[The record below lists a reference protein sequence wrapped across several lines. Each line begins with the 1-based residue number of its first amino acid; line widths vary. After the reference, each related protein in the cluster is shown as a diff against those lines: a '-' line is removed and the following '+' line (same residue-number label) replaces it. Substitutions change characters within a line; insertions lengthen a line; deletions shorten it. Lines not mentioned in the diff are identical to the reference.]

1 MSAQRNGSLLTLAT
15 LSVAATLGFARLFN
29 DASWVLPVMLA
40 AIGAHVIG
48 LATRRWPGPAALGV
62 SAAALGLLL
71 CAVVAGHTTF
81 YGLPT
86 ASTLSALGRAWT
98 AGLDSFRNAVAP
110 TKTTPGLLLLS
121 VGGTWVCAAAADW
134 LAFRGDATLTAIL
147 PPFVLYVMG
156 AALGKDGFQLPTTFV
171 FVVAALLFVAA
182 NHAAGLP
189 SAWFSGRGSPP
200 GLARM
205 AMGAAP
211 VALLVAAAGLVLGP
225 NLPGAQA
232 QPLVE
237 LRGTG
242 GGGDT
247 SRITVSP
254 LVDLK
259 ARLTQTPVTELFA
272 VRSPVPAYWRLTALE
287 EFDGRIW
294 SSRGTYRPAGDHL
307 PKESGDT
314 SLTYKVVQDFRI
326 GPLDSFWLP
335 AAYRPAR
342 IDLQG
347 ARVNSD
353 SLTLLTEK
361 ESAAGL
367 IYKVQSEIPR
377 YTPAD
382 LQAAG
387 GDPPADMQSYLELPD
402 DFPADV
408 RDLARK
414 VTANAVGPYAQA
426 LALQDY
432 LRSNYTY
439 DEAAPAGHSDDHLRY
454 FLFRSKIGYCEQ
466 FAGAYAAMARAIGL
480 PARVAV
486 GFTPGTYDAA
496 QDVFHV
502 TTKDAHA
509 WPEVHIN
516 GVGWV
521 AFEPTPG
528 RFEPNPTNYTGTYN
542 PQANPV
548 LATTTTTTSPAEA
561 AAPGTP
567 TTKPAKAENDP
578 FQNDTQTSG
587 GRSLTW
593 LVEVAVGVVV
603 LALLLILPPALK
615 RRRRTRRRRAGPARV
630 RVAGA
635 WSEALDRLR
644 EAGTAPAATA
654 TPMEFAR
661 AGARSVAVPADVGTP
676 MTRLARIFTKASYSP
691 GDPSED
697 EVTQAWAEVET
708 LTRALDEGDSLLG
721 RWRRRLN
728 PATLLPRPSP
738 STT

>member
-1 MSAQRNGSLLTLAT
+1 MAAQRSGSLLTLTT
-15 LSVAATLGFARLFN
+15 LSVVATLGFARLFN

-40 AIGAHVIG
+40 AVGAHLVG
-48 LATRRWPGPAALGV
+48 ALTRRTPVPVALVV
-62 SAAALGLLL
+62 SAVALGLLL
-71 CAVVAGHTTF
+71 CGVVAGHTTF

-86 ASTLSALGRAWT
+86 EATLSALGRAWS

-110 TKTTPGLLLLS
+110 TKVTPGLLLLS

-134 LAFRGDATLTAIL
+134 LAFRADATLTAIL
-147 PPFVLYVMG
+147 PPFVLFVMG

-189 SAWFSGRGSPP
+189 RAWFSGRGSPP
-200 GLARM
+200 GLTRL

-211 VALLVAAAGLVLGP
+211 VALVVAGAGLVLGP
-225 NLPGAQA
+225 NLPGANA

-254 LVDLK
+254 LVDIK
-259 ARLTQTPVTELFA
+259 ARLTSTPVTELFT

-294 SSRGTYRPAGDHL
+294 SSKGTYRPAGDHL
-307 PKESGDT
+307 PSEAGDKA
-314 SLTYKVVQDFRI
+314 LTYKVVQDYRI

-342 IDLQG
+342 VDLPG
-347 ARVNSD
+347 ARVNAE

-361 ESAAGL
+361 ESAADL

-387 GDPPADMQSYLELPD
+387 GDPGADMQPYLELPE

-408 RDLARK
+408 RDLAREK
-414 VTANAVGPYAQA
+414 TANANGPYAAA
-426 LALQDY
+426 LALQDF
-432 LRSNYTY
+432 LRNNYTY
-439 DEAAPAGHSDDHLRY
+439 DETVQPGHSDDHLRY
-454 FLFRSKIGYCEQ
+454 FLFSSKRGYCEQ

-486 GFTPGTYDAA
+486 GFTPGAYDPAE
-496 QDVFHV
+496 DVFHV
-502 TTKDAHA
+502 TTKEAHA

-516 GVGWV
+516 GMGWV

-542 PQANPV
+542 PEANPV
-548 LATTTTTTSPAEA
+548 LATTTTTTSAAEP
-561 AAPGTP
+561 AAPGVTQP
-567 TTKPAKAENDP
+567 KPEQAAKDP
-578 FQNDTQTSG
+578 FENEDQTSG
-587 GRSLTW
+587 GRSLRW
-593 LVEVAVGVVV
+593 LGELVAGSVV
-603 LALLLILPPALK
+603 LALVLALPPGLK
-615 RRRRTRRRRAGPARV
+615 RRRRARRRKTGPARA

-644 EAGTAPAATA
+644 EAGTAPAVTL
-654 TPMEFAR
+654 TPLEFAVG
-661 AGARSVAVPADVGTP
+661 GARAVAADVGTP
-676 MTRLARIFTKASYSP
+676 MTRLARLFTKASYAS

-697 EVTQAWAEVET
+697 EVSAAWAEVDT
-708 LTRALDEGDSLLG
+708 LTKALDSGDSLLG

-728 PATLLPRPSP
+728 PATLVPKR
-738 STT
+738 

>member
-1 MSAQRNGSLLTLAT
+1 VSARRSGSLLTLAA
-15 LSVAATLGFARLFN
+15 LSVVAALGFARLFD
-29 DASWVLPVMLA
+29 DASWVLPVFLA
-40 AIGAHVIG
+40 AVGAHGVG
-48 LATRRWPGPAALGV
+48 LATRRWPIPLAITV
-62 SAAALGLLL
+62 SAVAMALLV

-86 ASTLSALGRAWT
+86 SSTLSALGRAWT

-110 TKTTPGLLLLS
+110 TKVTPGLLLLS
-121 VGGTWVCAAAADW
+121 VGGTWICATAADW

-147 PPFVLYVMG
+147 PPFVLYIMG

-189 SAWFSGRGSPP
+189 SAWFSGRTAPP
-200 GLARM
+200 GLVRL

-211 VALLVAAAGLVLGP
+211 VALVVAGAGLILGP

-232 QPLVE
+232 TPLVE

-254 LVDLK
+254 LVDIK
-259 ARLTQTPVTELFA
+259 ARLTSNPVTELFT
-272 VRSPVPAYWRLTALE
+272 VRSPIPTYWRLTALE

-294 SSRGTYRPAGDHL
+294 SSRGTYRPVGDQL
-307 PKESGDT
+307 PKESGEQA
-314 SLTYKVVQDFRI
+314 LTYKVVQDYRI

-335 AAYRPAR
+335 AAYRPGR
-342 IDLQG
+342 VDLAG
-347 ARVNSD
+347 ARVNAE

-361 ESAAGL
+361 ESAEGL

-382 LQAAG
+382 LAQAG
-387 GDPPADMQSYLELPD
+387 GDPPADMQPYLELPE
-402 DFPADV
+402 DFPNDV
-408 RDLARK
+408 RDLARQK
-414 VTANAVGPYAQA
+414 TASAAGPFQQA
-426 LALQDY
+426 MALQDF
-432 LRSNYTY
+432 LRNNYTY
-439 DEAAPAGHSDDHLRY
+439 DLDNVQPGHSDDHLRY
-454 FLFRSKIGYCEQ
+454 FLFKSKTGYCEQ
-466 FAGAYAAMARAIGL
+466 FAGAFAAMARSIGL

-486 GFTPGTYDAA
+486 GFTPGAYDQAL
-496 QDVFHV
+496 DIFHV
-502 TTKDAHA
+502 TTKEAHA

-516 GVGWV
+516 GMGWV

-542 PQANPV
+542 PEANPI
-548 LATTTTTTSPAEA
+548 LATTTTTASAADP
-561 AAPGTP
+561 AAPTP
-567 TTKPAKAENDP
+567 TTVKTPKAEEDP
-578 FQNDTQTSG
+578 FENESTSSGSGFVRWLTQVG
-587 GRSLTW
+587 GGL
-593 LVEVAVGVVV
+593 LAVAVV
-603 LALLLILPPALK
+603 LAVPPVLK
-615 RRRRTRRRRAGPARV
+615 RRRRVRRRRSGPARA

-644 EAGTAPAATA
+644 EAGTAPAVTL
-654 TPMEFAR
+654 TPLEFAV
-661 AGARSVAVPADVGTP
+661 GGTRSIAADVGSP

-691 GDPSED
+691 GDPSEE

-708 LTRALDEGDSLLG
+708 LTQALDSSDSVLG

-728 PATLLPRPSP
+728 PATLLVR
-738 STT
+738 

>member
-1 MSAQRNGSLLTLAT
+1 MSARRSGSLLTLTA
-15 LSVAATLGFARLFN
+15 LSVAATLGFARLFG
-29 DASWVLPVMLA
+29 DASWVLPVFLA
-40 AIGAHVIG
+40 AIGAHGVG
-48 LATRRWPGPAALGV
+48 LATRRSPIPLAITV
-62 SAAALGLLL
+62 SAVGMALLI

-110 TKTTPGLLLLS
+110 TKVTPGLLLLA
-121 VGGTWVCAAAADW
+121 VGGTWFCATAADW
-134 LAFRGDATLTAIL
+134 LAFRGDGTLTAIL
-147 PPFVLYVMG
+147 PPFVLYIMG

-189 SAWFSGRGSPP
+189 SAWFSGRTAPP
-200 GLARM
+200 GLVRLG
-205 AMGAAP
+205 MGAAP
-211 VALLVAAAGLVLGP
+211 VALVVAGAGLILGP

-232 QPLVE
+232 TPLVE

-254 LVDLK
+254 LVDIK
-259 ARLTQTPVTELFA
+259 ARLTSNPVTELFT
-272 VRSPVPAYWRLTALE
+272 VRSPIPAYWRLTALE

-294 SSRGTYRPAGDHL
+294 SSRGTYRPVGDQL
-307 PKESGDT
+307 PKESGES
-314 SLTYKVVQDFRI
+314 SLTYKVVQDYRI

-335 AAYRPAR
+335 AAYRPGKV
-342 IDLQG
+342 DLAG
-347 ARVNSD
+347 ARVNAE

-361 ESAAGL
+361 DSAEGL

-382 LQAAG
+382 LAQAG
-387 GDPPADMQSYLELPD
+387 GDPPADMQPYLELPE

-408 RDLARK
+408 RDLARQK
-414 VTANAVGPYAQA
+414 TANANGPYAQA
-426 LALQDY
+426 LALQDF
-432 LRSNYTY
+432 LRNNYTY
-439 DEAAPAGHSDDHLRY
+439 DLDNVQPGHSDDHLRY
-454 FLFRSKIGYCEQ
+454 FLFKSKTGYCEQ
-466 FAGAYAAMARAIGL
+466 FAGAFAAMARSIGL

-486 GFTPGTYDAA
+486 GFTPGAYDQAL
-496 QDVFHV
+496 DIFHV
-502 TTKDAHA
+502 TTKEAHA
-509 WPEVHIN
+509 WPEIHIN
-516 GVGWV
+516 GMGWV

-542 PQANPV
+542 PSANPV
-548 LATTTTTTSPAEA
+548 LATTTTTTSAEDP
-561 AAPGTP
+561 AAPTP
-567 TTKPAKAENDP
+567 TTARAPKAEDDP
-578 FQNDTQTSG
+578 FRNESTSSG
-587 GRSLTW
+587 NGFVRW
-593 LVEVAVGVVV
+593 LVQVGGGLLVVAAV
-603 LALLLILPPALK
+603 LAVPPFLK
-615 RRRRTRRRRAGPARV
+615 RRRRVRRRRSGPARV

-644 EAGTAPAATA
+644 EAGTAPALTL
-654 TPMEFAR
+654 TPLEFAV
-661 AGARSVAVPADVGTP
+661 GGTRSIAADVGSP

-691 GDPSED
+691 GDPSEE
-697 EVTQAWAEVET
+697 EVSQAWAEVET
-708 LTRALDEGDSLLG
+708 LTQALDSSDSVVG

-728 PATLLPRPSP
+728 PATLLR
-738 STT
+738 

>member
-1 MSAQRNGSLLTLAT
+1 MSARRNGSLLTLAT
-15 LSVAATLGFARLFN
+15 LSVVAALGFARLFD
-29 DASWVLPVMLA
+29 DASWVLPVFLA
-40 AIGAHVIG
+40 AVGAHGVG
-48 LATRRWPGPAALGV
+48 LATRRWPMPLAVAV
-62 SAAALGLLL
+62 SAVVMGLLL

-86 ASTLSALGRAWT
+86 HSTLSALGRAWT

-110 TKTTPGLLLLS
+110 TDVTPGLLLLS
-121 VGGTWVCAAAADW
+121 VGGTWICATAADW

-189 SAWFSGRGSPP
+189 SAWFSGRASPP
-200 GLARM
+200 GLTRL

-232 QPLVE
+232 TPLVE

-259 ARLTQTPVTELFA
+259 VRLTSNPVTELFT
-272 VRSPVPAYWRLTALE
+272 VRSPIPAYWRLTALE

-294 SSRGTYRPAGDHL
+294 SSRGTYRPAGDQL
-307 PKESGDT
+307 PKEAGDQA
-314 SLTYKVVQDFRI
+314 LTYKVVQDFRI
-326 GPLDSFWLP
+326 GPLESFWLP
-335 AAYRPAR
+335 AAYRPGR
-342 IDLQG
+342 VDLEG
-347 ARVNSD
+347 ARVNAE

-361 ESAAGL
+361 ESAEGL

-382 LQAAG
+382 LAQAG
-387 GDPPADMQSYLELPD
+387 GDPADDMQPYLELPE
-402 DFPADV
+402 DFPAEV
-408 RDLARK
+408 RDLARQK
-414 VTANAVGPYAQA
+414 TADAIGPYQQA
-426 LALQDY
+426 LALQDF
-432 LRSNYTY
+432 LRNNYTY
-439 DEAAPAGHSDDHLRY
+439 DEAAPAGHSEDHLKY

-466 FAGAYAAMARAIGL
+466 FAGAFAAMARSIGL

-486 GFTPGTYDAA
+486 GFTPGAYDQAL
-496 QDVFHV
+496 DIFHV
-502 TTKDAHA
+502 TTKEAHA
-509 WPEVHIN
+509 WPEVHVN
-516 GVGWV
+516 GMGWV
-521 AFEPTPG
+521 SFEPTPG
-528 RFEPNPTNYTGTYN
+528 RFDPNPTNYTGTYN
-542 PQANPV
+542 PSANPI
-548 LATTTTTTSPAEA
+548 LATTTTTTSAADP
-561 AAPGTP
+561 AAPTP
-567 TTKPAKAENDP
+567 TTVRAPKEEDP
-578 FQNDTQTSG
+578 FEPESTSSESG
-587 GRSLTW
+587 FTRRL
-593 LVEVAVGVVV
+593 AQVGVVV
-603 LALLLILPPALK
+603 LAVAAVLAVPPALK
-615 RRRRTRRRRAGPARV
+615 QRRRIRRRRAGPTRA

-644 EAGTAPAATA
+644 EAGTAPAVTL
-654 TPMEFAR
+654 TPLEFAT
-661 AGARSVAVPADVGTP
+661 GGTRSIAADVGTP

-691 GDPSED
+691 GDPSEE
-697 EVTQAWAEVET
+697 EVGQAWAEVET
-708 LTRALDEGDSLLG
+708 LTRALDSSDSVLG

-728 PATLLPRPSP
+728 PATLLPRASAG
-738 STT
+738 

>member
-1 MSAQRNGSLLTLAT
+1 MSAQRSGSLLTLAT
-15 LSVAATLGFARLFN
+15 LSVVATLGFARLFG

-40 AIGAHVIG
+40 AVGAHGIG
-48 LATRRWPGPAALGV
+48 LATRRWPVPLALAA
-62 SAAALGLLL
+62 SAVVMGLLL
-71 CAVVAGHTTF
+71 CAVVAWHTTF
-81 YGLPT
+81 FGLPT
-86 ASTLSALGRAWT
+86 HSTLSALGRAWS

-110 TKTTPGLLLLS
+110 TKVTPGLLMLS

-182 NHAAGLP
+182 SHAAGLP

-200 GLARM
+200 GLTRL

-232 QPLVE
+232 HPLVE

-259 ARLTQTPVTELFA
+259 ARLTSTPVTELFV

-307 PKESGDT
+307 PKEASDQ

-335 AAYRPAR
+335 AAYRPGR
-342 IDLQG
+342 VDLAG
-347 ARVNSD
+347 ARVNAE

-361 ESAAGL
+361 ESASGL

-382 LQAAG
+382 LAQAG
-387 GDPPADMQSYLELPD
+387 GDPSAEMQPYLELPED
-402 DFPADV
+402 CPADV
-408 RDLARK
+408 RDLTRK
-414 VTANAVGPYAQA
+414 ETATATGPYQQA
-426 LALQDY
+426 LALQDF
-432 LRSNYTY
+432 LRNNYTY

-466 FAGAYAAMARAIGL
+466 FAGAFAAMARSIGL

-486 GFTPGTYDAA
+486 GFTPGAYDPAA
-496 QDVFHV
+496 DVFHV
-502 TTKDAHA
+502 TTKEAHA

-516 GVGWV
+516 GLGWV

-548 LATTTTTTSPAEA
+548 LATTTTTTSAAEPST
-561 AAPGTP
+561 PG
-567 TTKPAKAENDP
+567 
-578 FQNDTQTSG
+578 
-587 GRSLTW
+587 
-593 LVEVAVGVVV
+593 
-603 LALLLILPPALK
+603 
-615 RRRRTRRRRAGPARV
+615 
-630 RVAGA
+630 
-635 WSEALDRLR
+635 
-644 EAGTAPAATA
+644 ATA
-654 TPMEFAR
+654 VKPPKPEKDA
-661 AGARSVAVPADVGTP
+661 
-676 MTRLARIFTKASYSP
+676 
-691 GDPSED
+691 
-697 EVTQAWAEVET
+697 
-708 LTRALDEGDSLLG
+708 
-721 RWRRRLN
+721 
-728 PATLLPRPSP
+728 
-738 STT
+738 

>member
-1 MSAQRNGSLLTLAT
+1 MPARRNGSLVTLAA
-15 LSVAATLGFARLFN
+15 LSVVAALGFARLFG
-29 DASWVLPVMLA
+29 DSSWVLPVLLA
-40 AIGAHVIG
+40 AVGAHLIG
-48 LATRRWPGPAALGV
+48 LATRRWPVPLAVAASV
-62 SAAALGLLL
+62 VAMFLLL

-86 ASTLSALGRAWT
+86 SSTLSALGRAWT

-110 TKTTPGLLLLS
+110 TKVTPGLLLLS
-121 VGGTWVCAAAADW
+121 VGGTWVCATAADW

-156 AALGKDGFQLPTTFV
+156 AALGRDGFQLPTTFV

-182 NHAAGLP
+182 NHAAELP
-189 SAWFSGRGSPP
+189 TAWFTGRSAPP
-200 GLARM
+200 GLVRL

-211 VALLVAAAGLVLGP
+211 VALVVAGAGLILGP

-232 QPLVE
+232 TPLVE

-254 LVDLK
+254 LVDIK
-259 ARLTQTPVTELFA
+259 ARLTSNPVTELFT
-272 VRSPVPAYWRLTALE
+272 VRSPIPAYWRLTALE

-294 SSRGTYRPAGDHL
+294 SSRGTYRPVGDQL
-307 PKESGDT
+307 PRESGDQA
-314 SLTYKVVQDFRI
+314 LTYKVVQDYRI

-335 AAYRPAR
+335 AAYRPGR
-342 IDLQG
+342 VDLPG
-347 ARVNSD
+347 SRVNAE

-361 ESAAGL
+361 ESAEGL

-382 LQAAG
+382 LAQAG
-387 GDPPADMQSYLELPD
+387 GDPPADMQPFLELPE

-408 RDLARK
+408 RELARQK
-414 VTANAVGPYAQA
+414 TASATGPYQQA
-426 LALQDY
+426 MALQDF
-432 LRSNYTY
+432 LRNNFTY
-439 DEAAPAGHSDDHLRY
+439 DESVQPGHSDDHLRY
-454 FLFRSKIGYCEQ
+454 FLFKTKSGYCEQ
-466 FAGAYAAMARAIGL
+466 FAGAFAAMARSIGL

-486 GFTPGTYDAA
+486 GFTPGTYDQAL
-496 QDVFHV
+496 DIFHV
-502 TTKDAHA
+502 TTKEAHA

-516 GVGWV
+516 GMGWI

-542 PQANPV
+542 PSANPV
-548 LATTTTTTSPAEA
+548 LATTTTTLSASDPT
-561 AAPGTP
+561 APTP
-567 TTKPAKAENDP
+567 TTARPSAAEEDP
-578 FQNDTQTSG
+578 FKTDEPSSSNG
-587 GRSLTW
+587 FLRW
-593 LVEVAVGVVV
+593 LAQVGAVALAVV
-603 LALLLILPPALK
+603 ALLAVPPLLK
-615 RRRRTRRRRAGPARV
+615 RQRRARRRASGPARA

-644 EAGTAPAATA
+644 EAGTTPLATL
-654 TPMEFAR
+654 TPLEFAVGG
-661 AGARSVAVPADVGTP
+661 AGAVAADVGPP
-676 MTRLARIFTKASYSP
+676 MTHLARLFTKGSYSP

-697 EVTQAWAEVET
+697 EVTQAWAEVDT
-708 LTRALDEGDSLLG
+708 LTRALDSSDSVLG

-728 PATLLPRPSP
+728 PATLLPGKKA
-738 STT
+738 

>member
-1 MSAQRNGSLLTLAT
+1 MSAQRSGSLLALAT
-15 LSVAATLGFARLFN
+15 LSVVATLGFARLFN
-29 DASWVLPVMLA
+29 DASWVLPVLLA
-40 AIGAHVIG
+40 AVGAHGIG
-48 LATRRWPGPAALGV
+48 LATRRWPAPLALAA
-62 SAAALGLLL
+62 SALAMGLLL

-110 TKTTPGLLLLS
+110 TKVTPGLLLLS

-134 LAFRGDATLTAIL
+134 LAFRGDATLTALL

-182 NHAAGLP
+182 SHAAGLP

-200 GLARM
+200 GLTRM

-232 QPLVE
+232 TPLVE

-259 ARLTQTPVTELFA
+259 ARLTSTPVTELFT

-307 PKESGDT
+307 PKESSDQ
-314 SLTYKVVQDFRI
+314 SLTYKVVQDFRV

-342 IDLQG
+342 IDLPG
-347 ARVNSD
+347 ARVNAD

-387 GDPPADMQSYLELPD
+387 GDPPADMRPYLELPE

-414 VTANAVGPYAQA
+414 QTANATGPYAQA
-426 LALQDY
+426 LALQDF
-432 LRSNYTY
+432 LRNNYTY
-439 DEAAPAGHSDDHLRY
+439 DEAAPAGHSDDHLRN

-466 FAGAYAAMARAIGL
+466 FAGAFAAMARSIGL

-486 GFTPGTYDAA
+486 GFTPGTYDPAL
-496 QDVFHV
+496 DVFHV
-502 TTKDAHA
+502 TTKEAHA

-516 GVGWV
+516 GLGWV

-548 LATTTTTTSPAEA
+548 LATTTTTTSAAEP

-567 TTKPAKAENDP
+567 TTKPPKAENDP
-578 FQNDTQTSG
+578 FQNDTSSSG
-587 GRSLTW
+587 GGWLRW
-593 LVEVAVGVVV
+593 LVKAGAGVLFLAV
-603 LALLLILPPALK
+603 LLTLPPALK
-615 RRRRTRRRRAGPARV
+615 RRRRSRRRRAGPARA

-644 EAGTAPAATA
+644 EAGTAPAATL

-661 AGARSVAVPADVGTP
+661 DGARSVAGGVGAP
-676 MTRLARIFTKASYSP
+676 MNHLARIFTKASYSP
-691 GDPSED
+691 GDPSEE
-697 EVTQAWAEVET
+697 EVSQAWAEVET
-708 LTRALDEGDSLLG
+708 LTKALDSGDSFLG

-728 PATLLPRPSP
+728 PATLL
-738 STT
+738 

>member
-1 MSAQRNGSLLTLAT
+1 VSAQRSGSLVTLAT
-15 LSVAATLGFARLFN
+15 LSVVATLGFARLFG

-40 AIGAHVIG
+40 AVGAHGVG
-48 LATRRWPGPAALGV
+48 LATRRWPIPLALAA
-62 SAAALGLLL
+62 SALVMGLLL

-86 ASTLSALGRAWT
+86 SSTLSALGRAWS

-110 TKTTPGLLLLS
+110 TAVTPGLLLLS
-121 VGGTWVCAAAADW
+121 VGGTWVCATAADW
-134 LAFRGDATLTAIL
+134 LAFRGEATLTAIL

-156 AALGKDGFQLPTTFV
+156 AALGKDGFQIPTTFV

-200 GLARM
+200 GLTRL

-225 NLPGAQA
+225 NLPGASA
-232 QPLVE
+232 EPLVE
-237 LRGTG
+237 LRGSG

-254 LVDLK
+254 LVDIK
-259 ARLTQTPVTELFA
+259 ARLTNTPVTELFN

-294 SSRGTYRPAGDHL
+294 SSRGTYRPAEDQL
-307 PKESGDT
+307 PKEVDDHKLS
-314 SLTYKVVQDFRI
+314 YKVVQEYRI

-342 IDLQG
+342 VDLEG
-347 ARVNSD
+347 SRVNAE
-353 SLTLLTEK
+353 SLTLLTEQ
-361 ESAAGL
+361 ESAEGL
-367 IYKVQSEIPR
+367 LYKVQSEIPR
-377 YTPAD
+377 YTAAD
-382 LQAAG
+382 LAAAG
-387 GDPPADMQSYLELPD
+387 GDPPAGMLPFLELPP
-402 DFPADV
+402 DFPDDV
-408 RDLARK
+408 RALAREK
-414 VTANAVGPYAQA
+414 TANANGPFEQA
-426 LALQDY
+426 MALQDF
-432 LRSNYTY
+432 LRNNYTY
-439 DEAAPAGHSDDHLRY
+439 DEAAPAGHSEDHLRY

-466 FAGAYAAMARAIGL
+466 FAGSFAAMARSIGL

-486 GFTPGTYDAA
+486 GFTPGTYDEAF
-496 QDVFHV
+496 DVFHV
-502 TTKDAHA
+502 TTKEAHA
-509 WPEVHIN
+509 WPEVHVN
-516 GVGWV
+516 GLGWV

-542 PQANPV
+542 PDANPV
-548 LATTTTTTSPAEA
+548 LATTTTTANAAEPSTPEPTEPKSEA
-561 AAPGTP
+561 A
-567 TTKPAKAENDP
+567 EDDP
-578 FQNDTQTSG
+578 FRSEEPATEG
-587 GRSLTW
+587 GLSRW
-593 LVEVAVGVVV
+593 VVQAAVAVLAVVV
-603 LALLLILPPALK
+603 LLTLPPALK
-615 RRRRTRRRRAGPARV
+615 RRRRARRRRSGPARA

-644 EAGTAPAATA
+644 EAGTAPAVTA

-661 AGARSVAVPADVGTP
+661 GARSVAAEIGSP
-676 MTRLARIFTKASYSP
+676 MAQLATLFTKASYSP

-697 EVTQAWAEVET
+697 EVSQAWAEVET
-708 LTRALDEGDSLLG
+708 LTKALDEGDSFLG

-728 PATLLPRPSP
+728 PATLLPGA
-738 STT
+738 TAG

>member
-1 MSAQRNGSLLTLAT
+1 VSAQRSGSLLTLTT
-15 LSVAATLGFARLFN
+15 LSVVATLGFARLFG

-40 AIGAHVIG
+40 AVGAHGIG
-48 LATRRWPGPAALGV
+48 LATRRWPVPVALAASML
-62 SAAALGLLL
+62 AMGLLL
-71 CAVVAGHTTF
+71 GAVVAGHTTF
-81 YGLPT
+81 FGLPT

-98 AGLDSFRNAVAP
+98 AGLDSLRNAVAP
-110 TKTTPGLLLLS
+110 TKVTPGLLLLS
-121 VGGTWVCAAAADW
+121 VGGTWVCATAADW
-134 LAFRGDATLTAIL
+134 LAFRGEATLTAIL
-147 PPFVLYVMG
+147 PAFVLYVMG

-200 GLARM
+200 GLTRL

-225 NLPGAQA
+225 NLPGASA
-232 QPLVE
+232 EPLVE

-259 ARLTQTPVTELFA
+259 ARLTSTPVTELFN

-307 PKESGDT
+307 PKEASDQA
-314 SLTYKVVQDFRI
+314 LTYKVVQDFRI

-335 AAYRPAR
+335 AAYRPGR
-342 IDLQG
+342 VNLEG
-347 ARVNSD
+347 ARVNAE

-377 YTPAD
+377 YAPAD
-382 LQAAG
+382 LAEAG
-387 GDPPADMQSYLELPD
+387 GDPPAEMQPYLELPE

-408 RDLARK
+408 RDLARQE
-414 VTANAVGPYAQA
+414 TANANGPYQQA
-426 LALQDY
+426 LALQDF
-432 LRSNYTY
+432 LRNNYTY

-466 FAGAYAAMARAIGL
+466 FAGSFAAMARSIGL

-486 GFTPGTYDAA
+486 GFTPGAYDEAA
-496 QDVFHV
+496 DVFHV
-502 TTKDAHA
+502 TTKEAHA

-516 GVGWV
+516 GLGWV

-542 PQANPV
+542 PAANPV
-548 LATTTTTTSPAEA
+548 LATTTTTASASEP
-561 AAPGTP
+561 AAPEATAVRP
-567 TTKPAKAENDP
+567 TQPEDDG
-578 FQNDTQTSG
+578 FQNEQTSS
-587 GRSLTW
+587 GRGSARW
-593 LVEVAVGVVV
+593 LAEVGVGVLV
-603 LALLLILPPALK
+603 LAAVLAVPPALK
-615 RRRRTRRRRAGPARV
+615 RRRRSRRRGAGPTRA

-644 EAGTAPAATA
+644 EAGTAPAATL
-654 TPMEFAR
+654 TPIEFA
-661 AGARSVAVPADVGTP
+661 AGGARSIAADVGRP
-676 MTRLARIFTKASYSP
+676 MAQLARIFTKASYSP
-691 GDPSED
+691 GDPSEE
-697 EVTQAWAEVET
+697 EVSQAWAEVET
-708 LTRALDEGDSLLG
+708 LTRALDSSDSVLG

-728 PATLLPRPSP
+728 PATLLS
-738 STT
+738 S

>member
-1 MSAQRNGSLLTLAT
+1 MSAQRSGSLLTLAT
-15 LSVAATLGFARLFN
+15 LSVVATLGFARLFG

-40 AIGAHVIG
+40 AVGAHGVG
-48 LATRRWPGPAALGV
+48 LAARRWPAPLALAASVL
-62 SAAALGLLL
+62 ALGLLV

-86 ASTLSALGRAWT
+86 ASTLSTLGRAWT

-110 TKTTPGLLLLS
+110 TKVTPGLLMLS
-121 VGGTWVCAAAADW
+121 VGGTWICAAAADW
-134 LAFRGDATLTAIL
+134 LAFRGEATLTAIL
-147 PPFVLYVMG
+147 PPFVLFVMG

-200 GLARM
+200 GLTRL

-232 QPLVE
+232 TPLVE

-259 ARLTQTPVTELFA
+259 ARLTSTPVTELFT

-307 PKESGDT
+307 PKEASDQ
-314 SLTYKVVQDFRI
+314 SLTYKVVQDYRI

-335 AAYRPAR
+335 AAYRPGR
-342 IDLQG
+342 VDLQG
-347 ARVNSD
+347 ARVNAE

-382 LQAAG
+382 LAQAG
-387 GDPPADMQSYLELPD
+387 GDPAADLQPYLELPE

-414 VTANAVGPYAQA
+414 ETANANGPYQQA
-426 LALQDY
+426 LALQDF
-432 LRSNYTY
+432 LRNNSTY

-466 FAGAYAAMARAIGL
+466 FAGAYAAMARSIGL

-486 GFTPGTYDAA
+486 GFTPGAYDPAA
-496 QDVFHV
+496 DIFHV
-502 TTKDAHA
+502 TTKEAHA

-516 GVGWV
+516 GLGWV

-548 LATTTTTTSPAEA
+548 LATTTTTTSAAEPST
-561 AAPGTP
+561 PGATA
-567 TTKPAKAENDP
+567 TKPDKPEKDP
-578 FQNDTQTSG
+578 FQSDTSTSG
-587 GRSLTW
+587 GRSTRW
-593 LVEVAVGVVV
+593 LVEIAAGLLFLAVV
-603 LALLLILPPALK
+603 LAVPPALK
-615 RRRRTRRRRAGPARV
+615 RRRRARRRQAGPTRA

-644 EAGTAPAATA
+644 EAGTAPTATV

-661 AGARSVAVPADVGTP
+661 AGARSVAADVGTP
-676 MTRLARIFTKASYSP
+676 MTGLARLFTKASYSP
-691 GDPSED
+691 GDPSEE
-697 EVTQAWAEVET
+697 EVSEAWAEVET
-708 LTRALDEGDSLLG
+708 LTKALDAGDSALG

-728 PATLLPRPSP
+728 PATLLPRA

>member
-1 MSAQRNGSLLTLAT
+1 MSAQRSGSLVTLAT
-15 LSVAATLGFARLFN
+15 LSVVGTLGFARLFG
-29 DASWVLPVMLA
+29 DASWVLPVVLA
-40 AIGAHVIG
+40 AVGAHGVG
-48 LATRRWPGPAALGV
+48 LATRRWPVPLALLA
-62 SAAALGLLL
+62 SAVVMGLLV

-86 ASTLSALGRAWT
+86 SSTLAALGRAWS

-110 TKTTPGLLLLS
+110 TPVTPGLLLLS
-121 VGGTWVCAAAADW
+121 VGGAWVCATAADW

-189 SAWFSGRGSPP
+189 RAWFSGRGSPP
-200 GLARM
+200 GLTRL

-225 NLPGAQA
+225 NLPGASA
-232 QPLVE
+232 EPLVE

-259 ARLTQTPVTELFA
+259 ARLTSTPVTELFN

-294 SSRGTYRPAGDHL
+294 SSRGTYRPVGDQLPKEAGDHA
-307 PKESGDT
+307 
-314 SLTYKVVQDFRI
+314 LTYKVVQDYRI
-326 GPLDSFWLP
+326 GPLESFWLP
-335 AAYRPAR
+335 AAYRPSR
-342 IDLQG
+342 VNLEG
-347 ARVNSD
+347 ARVNAE

-361 ESAAGL
+361 ESAEGL

-377 YTPAD
+377 FTAAD
-382 LQAAG
+382 LAQAG
-387 GDPPADMQSYLELPD
+387 GDPGSDMQPYLELPE
-402 DFPADV
+402 DFPSDV
-408 RDLARK
+408 RDLARQQ
-414 VTANAVGPYAQA
+414 TANATGPFQQA

-432 LRSNYTY
+432 LRNNYTY
-439 DEAAPAGHSDDHLRY
+439 DEAAPAGHSEDHLRY

-466 FAGAYAAMARAIGL
+466 FAGSFAAMARAIGL

-486 GFTPGTYDAA
+486 GFTPGAYDEAF
-496 QDVFHV
+496 DVFHV
-502 TTKDAHA
+502 TTKEAHA

-516 GVGWV
+516 GLGWV

-542 PQANPV
+542 PDANPI
-548 LATTTTTTSPAEA
+548 LATTTTTTGATEPAPPEPTEPKPVKPEEDPFRTDETSPAGA
-561 AAPGTP
+561 LS
-567 TTKPAKAENDP
+567 
-578 FQNDTQTSG
+578 Q
-587 GRSLTW
+587 R
-593 LVEVAVGVVV
+593 LVQGAIGMLLLAVV
-603 LALLLILPPALK
+603 LALPPALK
-615 RRRRTRRRRAGPARV
+615 RRRRDRRRRSGPARA

-644 EAGTAPAATA
+644 EAGTAPAATL

-661 AGARSVAVPADVGTP
+661 GGARAVAADVGSP
-676 MTRLARIFTKASYSP
+676 MTTLARIFTKASYSP
-691 GDPSED
+691 GDPSEE
-697 EVTQAWAEVET
+697 EVKEAWAEVET
-708 LTRALDEGDSLLG
+708 LAKALDAGDSFVG

-728 PATLLPRPSP
+728 PATLLPRASAG
-738 STT
+738 

>member
-1 MSAQRNGSLLTLAT
+1 MHARHSGSLVALAT
-15 LSVAATLGFARLFN
+15 LSVAATLGFARLFD
-29 DASWVLPVMLA
+29 DASWVLPVFLA
-40 AIGAHVIG
+40 AVGAHLIG
-48 LATRRWPGPAALGV
+48 LATRRWPIPLAVVA
-62 SAAALGLLL
+62 SAVAMGLLI

-86 ASTLSALGRAWT
+86 SSTLAALGRAWT

-110 TKTTPGLLLLS
+110 TQVTPGLLLLS
-121 VGGTWVCAAAADW
+121 VGGTWVCATAADW
-134 LAFRGDATLTAIL
+134 LACRGEATLTALL

-156 AALGKDGFQLPTTFV
+156 AALGHDGLQLPTTFV
-171 FVVAALLFVAA
+171 FVVAGLLFVAA

-200 GLARM
+200 GLTRL

-232 QPLVE
+232 TPLVE
-237 LRGTG
+237 LRGSG

-259 ARLTQTPVTELFA
+259 ARLTSNPVTELFT

-294 SSRGTYRPAGDHL
+294 SSRGTYRPAGDQL
-307 PKESGDT
+307 PKDAGDQA
-314 SLTYKVVQDFRI
+314 LTYKVTQDFQI

-335 AAYRPAR
+335 AAYRPGR
-342 IDLQG
+342 VDLEG
-347 ARVNSD
+347 ARVNAE
-353 SLTLLTEK
+353 SLTLLTEQ
-361 ESAAGL
+361 ESAEGL
-367 IYKVQSEIPR
+367 VYKVQSEIPR

-382 LQAAG
+382 LAQAG
-387 GDPPADMQSYLELPD
+387 GDPGRDMHRYLELPE
-402 DFPADV
+402 DFPDDV
-408 RDLARK
+408 RELARDK
-414 VTANAVGPYAQA
+414 AANANGPFEQA
-426 LALQDY
+426 LALQDF
-432 LRSNYTY
+432 LRNNYTY

-466 FAGAYAAMARAIGL
+466 FAGAFAAMARSIGL

-486 GFTPGTYDAA
+486 GFTPGAYDQAL
-496 QDVFHV
+496 DVFHV
-502 TTKDAHA
+502 TTKEAHA

-516 GVGWV
+516 GMGWV
-521 AFEPTPG
+521 SFEPTPG
-528 RFEPNPTNYTGTYN
+528 RFDPNPTNYTGTYN
-542 PQANPV
+542 PSAFPV
-548 LATTTTTTSPAEA
+548 VTTTTTTVSGADP
-561 AAPGTP
+561 AAPTP
-567 TTKPAKAENDP
+567 TTVRPETPEEDP
-578 FQNDTQTSG
+578 FQSEETSSERG
-587 GRSLTW
+587 IAGW
-593 LVEVAVGVVV
+593 LVRMALVGLVAVAV
-603 LALLLILPPALK
+603 LAVPPALK
-615 RRRRTRRRRAGPARV
+615 QRRRTRRRRSGPARV

-644 EAGTAPAATA
+644 EAGTAPGATL

-661 AGARSVAVPADVGTP
+661 GGAPSVGADVGTP
-676 MTRLARIFTKASYSP
+676 MTRLARLFTKASYSP
-691 GDPSED
+691 GDPSEE
-697 EVTQAWAEVET
+697 EVDQAWAEVDT
-708 LTRALDEGDSLLG
+708 LTRALDSGDSVLG

-728 PATLLPRPSP
+728 PATLLPQTR
-738 STT
+738 

>member
-1 MSAQRNGSLLTLAT
+1 MPARRNGSLVTLAT
-15 LSVAATLGFARLFN
+15 LSVVASLGFARLF
-29 DASWVLPVMLA
+29 DDGSWVLPVFLA
-40 AIGAHVIG
+40 AVGAHLIG
-48 LATRRWPGPAALGV
+48 LATRRWPVPLAVLA
-62 SAAALGLLL
+62 SAVVMGLLL

-81 YGLPT
+81 FGLPT

-110 TKTTPGLLLLS
+110 TKVTPGLLLLS
-121 VGGTWVCAAAADW
+121 VGGTWVCATAADW

-156 AALGKDGFQLPTTFV
+156 AALGKDGFQLPITFV

-182 NHAAGLP
+182 NHAAALP
-189 SAWFSGRGSPP
+189 SAWFSGRAASPP
-200 GLARM
+200 GLYRL

-232 QPLVE
+232 TPLVE

-259 ARLTQTPVTELFA
+259 TRLTSNPVTELFT
-272 VRSPVPAYWRLTALE
+272 VRSPVPSYWRLTALE

-294 SSRGTYRPAGDHL
+294 SSRGTYRPAGDSL
-307 PKESGDT
+307 PKEAGDNA
-314 SLTYKVVQDFRI
+314 LTYKVVQDYRI
-326 GPLDSFWLP
+326 GPLESFWLP
-335 AAYRPAR
+335 AAYRPGKV
-342 IDLQG
+342 DLDG
-347 ARVNSD
+347 ARVNAE

-361 ESAAGL
+361 ESAEGL

-382 LQAAG
+382 LVQAG
-387 GDPPADMQSYLELPD
+387 GDPGADMEAYLQLPE
-402 DFPADV
+402 DFPSDV
-408 RDLARK
+408 RDLAREK
-414 VTANAVGPYAQA
+414 TANANGPYQQA
-426 LALQDY
+426 LALQDF
-432 LRSNYTY
+432 LRNNYTY

-466 FAGAYAAMARAIGL
+466 FAGAYAAMARSIGL

-486 GFTPGTYDAA
+486 GFTPGAYDQAL
-496 QDVFHV
+496 DIFHV
-502 TTKDAHA
+502 TTKEAHA

-516 GVGWV
+516 GMGWV
-521 AFEPTPG
+521 SFEPTPG
-528 RFEPNPTNYTGTYN
+528 RFDPNPSNYTGTYN
-542 PQANPV
+542 PAANPI
-548 LATTTTTTSPAEA
+548 LATTTTTAGAADP
-561 AAPGTP
+561 AAPTP
-567 TTKPAKAENDP
+567 TTERPEQAEDDP
-578 FQNDTQTSG
+578 FQTDETSSG
-587 GRSLTW
+587 SSLIGT
-593 LVEVAVGVVV
+593 LLRALAVGVGVA
-603 LALLLILPPALK
+603 ALLAVPPMLKK
-615 RRRRTRRRRAGPARV
+615 RRRARRQRVGPTRA

-644 EAGTAPAATA
+644 EAGTAPAAA
-654 TPMEFAR
+654 VTPMEFAR
-661 AGARSVAVPADVGTP
+661 GGSRAIAADVGAP
-676 MTRLARIFTKASYSP
+676 MTKLARIFTKASYSP

-697 EVTQAWAEVET
+697 EVSQAWAEVES
-708 LTRALDEGDSLLG
+708 LTRALDQSDSVLG

-728 PATLLPRPSP
+728 PATLVGS
-738 STT
+738 S

>member
-1 MSAQRNGSLLTLAT
+1 
-15 LSVAATLGFARLFN
+15 
-29 DASWVLPVMLA
+29 
-40 AIGAHVIG
+40 
-48 LATRRWPGPAALGV
+48 
-62 SAAALGLLL
+62 
-71 CAVVAGHTTF
+71 
-81 YGLPT
+81 
-86 ASTLSALGRAWT
+86 
-98 AGLDSFRNAVAP
+98 
-110 TKTTPGLLLLS
+110 
-121 VGGTWVCAAAADW
+121 
-134 LAFRGDATLTAIL
+134 
-147 PPFVLYVMG
+147 
-156 AALGKDGFQLPTTFV
+156 
-171 FVVAALLFVAA
+171 
-182 NHAAGLP
+182 
-189 SAWFSGRGSPP
+189 
-200 GLARM
+200 
-205 AMGAAP
+205 
-211 VALLVAAAGLVLGP
+211 
-225 NLPGAQA
+225 
-232 QPLVE
+232 
-237 LRGTG
+237 
-242 GGGDT
+242 
-247 SRITVSP
+247 
-254 LVDLK
+254 
-259 ARLTQTPVTELFA
+259 
-272 VRSPVPAYWRLTALE
+272 VPAYWRLTALE

-314 SLTYKVVQDFRI
+314 SLTYKVLQDFRI

-387 GDPPADMQSYLELPD
+387 GDLPA

-414 VTANAVGPYAQA
+414 VTGNAVGPYAQA

-548 LATTTTTTSPAEA
+548 LATTTTTTSPAAA

-578 FQNDTQTSG
+578 FQNDTQTST

-644 EAGTAPAATA
+644 EAGTAPAA
-654 TPMEFAR
+654 
-661 AGARSVAVPADVGTP
+661 
-676 MTRLARIFTKASYSP
+676 
-691 GDPSED
+691 
-697 EVTQAWAEVET
+697 
-708 LTRALDEGDSLLG
+708 
-721 RWRRRLN
+721 
-728 PATLLPRPSP
+728 
-738 STT
+738 

>member
-1 MSAQRNGSLLTLAT
+1 MSARRSGSLLTLTA
-15 LSVAATLGFARLFN
+15 LSVAATLGFARLFG
-29 DASWVLPVMLA
+29 DASWVLPVFLA
-40 AIGAHVIG
+40 AIGAHGVG
-48 LATRRWPGPAALGV
+48 LATRRSPIPLAITV
-62 SAAALGLLL
+62 SAVGMALLI

-110 TKTTPGLLLLS
+110 TKVTPGLLLLA
-121 VGGTWVCAAAADW
+121 VGGTWFCATAADW
-134 LAFRGDATLTAIL
+134 LAFRGDGTLTAIL
-147 PPFVLYVMG
+147 PPFVLYIMG

-189 SAWFSGRGSPP
+189 SAWFSGRTAPP
-200 GLARM
+200 GLVRLG
-205 AMGAAP
+205 MGAAP
-211 VALLVAAAGLVLGP
+211 VALVVAGAGLILGP

-232 QPLVE
+232 TPLVE

-254 LVDLK
+254 LVDIK
-259 ARLTQTPVTELFA
+259 ARLTSNPVTELFT
-272 VRSPVPAYWRLTALE
+272 VRSPIPAYWRLTALE

-294 SSRGTYRPAGDHL
+294 SSRGTYRPVGDQL
-307 PKESGDT
+307 PKESGE
-314 SLTYKVVQDFRI
+314 SALTYKVVQDYRI

-335 AAYRPAR
+335 AAYRPGKV
-342 IDLQG
+342 DLAG
-347 ARVNSD
+347 ARVNAE

-361 ESAAGL
+361 DSAEGL

-382 LQAAG
+382 LAQAG
-387 GDPPADMQSYLELPD
+387 GDPPADMQPYLELPE
-402 DFPADV
+402 DFPGDV
-408 RDLARK
+408 RDLARQK
-414 VTANAVGPYAQA
+414 TAGAAGPYQQA
-426 LALQDY
+426 MALQDF
-432 LRSNYTY
+432 LRNNYTY
-439 DEAAPAGHSDDHLRY
+439 DLDNVQPGHSDDHLRY
-454 FLFRSKIGYCEQ
+454 FLFKSKTGYCEQ
-466 FAGAYAAMARAIGL
+466 FAGAFAAMARSIGL

-486 GFTPGTYDAA
+486 GFTPGAYDQAL
-496 QDVFHV
+496 DVFHV
-502 TTKDAHA
+502 TTKEAHA

-516 GVGWV
+516 GMGWV

-542 PQANPV
+542 PSANPV
-548 LATTTTTTSPAEA
+548 LATTTTTTSAEDP
-561 AAPGTP
+561 AAPTP
-567 TTKPAKAENDP
+567 TTARAPKAEDDP
-578 FQNDTQTSG
+578 FRNESTSSG
-587 GRSLTW
+587 NGFVRW
-593 LVEVAVGVVV
+593 LVQVGGGLLVVAAV
-603 LALLLILPPALK
+603 LAVPPFLK
-615 RRRRTRRRRAGPARV
+615 RRRRVRRRRSGPARV

-644 EAGTAPAATA
+644 EAGTAPALTL
-654 TPMEFAR
+654 TPLEFAV
-661 AGARSVAVPADVGTP
+661 GGTRSIAADVGSP

-691 GDPSED
+691 GDPSEE
-697 EVTQAWAEVET
+697 EVSQAWAEVET
-708 LTRALDEGDSLLG
+708 LTQALDSSDSVVG

-728 PATLLPRPSP
+728 PATLLR
-738 STT
+738 